1 MNWYEQMFV
10 DYSVIFTTLNTIW
23 MTGTII
29 VALSWFFDF
38 DPVMDKLSRYDSDGV
53 CLLLLVSILANV
65 IFGLTWLLGGI
76 EVVPV
81 ANMVIFSTIFICIG
95 VGLVM
100 FLCDLIISARA
111 TMIYKKRQRQRNGW

>member
-10 DYSVIFTTLNTIW
+10 DYSVIFTTFNTIW

-38 DPVMDKLSRYDSDGV
+38 DPVMNKLSRYDSDGV
-53 CLLLLVSILANV
+53 ALLFLVSLLANV

-76 EVVPV
+76 TVVPV
-81 ANMVIFSTIFICIG
+81 ANLVIFSTIFICVG
-95 VGLVM
+95 AGLV
-100 FLCDLIISARA
+100 LWICELIINARA
-111 TMIYKKRQRQRNGW
+111 TMIYNKRQRQRNG

>member
-10 DYSVIFTTLNTIW
+10 DYSVIFTTFNTIW

-38 DPVMDKLSRYDSDGV
+38 DPVMNKLSRYDSDGV
-53 CLLLLVSILANV
+53 ALLFLVSLLANV

-76 EVVPV
+76 RVVPV
-81 ANMVIFSTIFICIG
+81 ANLVIFSTIFICVG
-95 VGLVM
+95 VCLV
-100 FLCDLIISARA
+100 LWICELIINARA
-111 TMIYKKRQRQRNGW
+111 TMIYNKRQRQRNG

>member
-10 DYSVIFTTLNTIW
+10 DYSVIFTTFNTIW

-38 DPVMDKLSRYDSDGV
+38 DPVMNKLSRYDSDGV
-53 CLLLLVSILANV
+53 ALLFLVSLLANV

-76 EVVPV
+76 KVVPV
-81 ANMVIFSTIFICIG
+81 ANLVIFSTIFICVG
-95 VGLVM
+95 VCLV
-100 FLCDLIISARA
+100 LWICELIINARA
-111 TMIYKKRQRQRNGW
+111 TMIYNKRQRQRNG